1 MTVVMIPLMLPVDD
15 QKTQSANDLIA
26 PSHKNHRDL
35 ASGQGVIS
43 QKTCGHFSLSE
54 QPGKHIGIP
63 AAVKHATVKQT
74 TAAIFTITTGITTG
88 PLKES
93 LKGLEIDPSLTYLT
107 SFVSDCVSFASASL
121 GQTEIPL
128 LSLGET
134 P

>member
-1 MTVVMIPLMLPVDD
+1 MIPLLIFVDMIT
-15 QKTQSANDLIA
+15 KKRKVLLRT
-26 PSHKNHRDL
+26 RTTGDL

-43 QKTCGHFSLSE
+43 QKTHGYFSLSE

-74 TAAIFTITTGITTG
+74 TTAISGNW
-88 PLKES
+88 P
-93 LKGLEIDPSLTYLT
+93 LKGLEIDPSLT
-107 SFVSDCVSFASASL
+107 SFVSDCVSYASAIF
-121 GQTEIPL
+121 GQTELPL